1 MSEMEKAENLKPT
14 WQQAESLEL
23 REKVLGPPRGVCFPG
38 SPSQARPVKR
48 AREVKVTKASK

>member
-1 MSEMEKAENLKPT
+1 MSEVEKAENLKPT

-48 AREVKVTKASK
+48 AQSSGSESY